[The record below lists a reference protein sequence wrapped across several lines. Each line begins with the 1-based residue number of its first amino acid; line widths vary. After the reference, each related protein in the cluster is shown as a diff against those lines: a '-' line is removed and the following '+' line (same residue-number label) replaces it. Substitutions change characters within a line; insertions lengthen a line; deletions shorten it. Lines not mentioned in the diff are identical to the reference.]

1 MALPTEEERIRRKK
15 IMKGLG
21 MGVPNTDTSWGPW
34 WDKQWKNAE
43 IIKRKYLMQ
52 DAGIHVPNTDESWG
66 PWWNEQWEKA
76 ITRTKDNDY
85 YGVPSSWNIVRRAI
99 NKITG
104 NTTYEAEPQPTG
116 GTIQATDESTGAQI
130 KRTLNN
136 WQHYGDPVRDVTML
150 LMPDPS
156 KPIKASKAAVKA
168 VPQLVKSVPKLF
180 TKEGAKKVGAKTA
193 KTVIR
198 EVPKATVGWVGG
210 KTVDYV
216 SEATTGKSWAENAS
230 DKMSS
235 MMGFHIEP
243 IFGEATNPGYGYG
256 YFVGN
261 NFSNLGRY
269 TLDNLRPWGYAFNK
283 EQLGGIGKAFIQP
296 FYKTPPTFFTHR
308 PKWYTSREGTWGGG
322 RAEFLEARFEN
333 GANWAGIP
341 EAEVPRV
348 HFARNSDGTVSPTH
362 IHNRTIVGK
371 EDFHRPGQTI
381 VDLDDITLGR
391 VGGDHSDYT
400 YLGDDLAGNS
410 LFQYSDRQRLNP
422 QWKISDRIKNKFNLQ
437 EGSKAY
443 NLVHRLGG
451 IDLSPILGYKPFTIE
466 FMYGKQFSPGPIQT
480 TDAILIE
487 NANKAFTNPKP

>member
-1 MALPTEEERIRRKK
+1 MALPTKEERIRRKK
-15 IMKGLG
+15 
-21 MGVPNTDTSWGPW
+21 V
-34 WDKQWKNAE
+34 
-43 IIKRKYLMQ
+43 MQ
-52 DAGIHVPNTDESWG
+52 DAGISVPNTDESWG
-66 PWWNEQWEKA
+66 PWWEKQWNKA
-76 ITRTKDNDY
+76 ITHTKTNDY
-85 YGVPSSWNIVRRAI
+85 YGRPSVWNFMRRTWDQA
-99 NKITG
+99 TS
-104 NTTYEAEPQPTG
+104 NTTYKTEPQPIG
-116 GTIQATDESTGAQI
+116 GTIQATDTSLGAQI
-130 KRTLNN
+130 KRTVNN
-136 WQHYGDPVRDVTML
+136 WQHDGDPVRDITLL

-156 KPIKASKAAVKA
+156 KPIRVGKTVIKAA
-168 VPQLVKSVPKLF
+168 PQLVKSVPKLF
-180 TKEGAKKVGAKTA
+180 TKEGAKKAGARVLK
-193 KTVIR
+193 
-198 EVPKATVGWVGG
+198 EVPKATTGYVGG
-210 KTVDYV
+210 KGVDV
-216 SEATTGKSWAENAS
+216 ASEAITGKSWAENAA
-230 DKMSS
+230 DKMSN
-235 MMGFHIEP
+235 MAGFHIEP
-243 IFGEATNPGYGYG
+243 IFGEIINPGYGYG

-283 EQLGGIGKAFIQP
+283 EQLAGLGKTFLQP

-308 PKWYTSREGTWGGG
+308 PKWYTSRKGTWGGG
-322 RAEFLEARFEN
+322 RGEFLEARFEN

-362 IHNRTIVGK
+362 IHNRTLVGK

-381 VDLDDITLGR
+381 VELDDITPGR

-422 QWKISDRIKNKFNLQ
+422 QWRISDWIKNKFNLQ

-451 IDLSPILGYKPFTIE
+451 IDLSPTLGYKPFTIE
-466 FMYGKQFSPGPIQT
+466 FMYGKQFSPGPIQK

>member
-1 MALPTEEERIRRKK
+1 MGLPTKEERIRRKK
-15 IMKGLG
+15 VMQAAGISI
-21 MGVPNTDTSWGPW
+21 PNTDESWGPW
-34 WDKQWKNAE
+34 WDKQWK
-43 IIKRKYLMQ
+43 
-52 DAGIHVPNTDESWG
+52 
-66 PWWNEQWEKA
+66 KA
-76 ITRTKDNDY
+76 IIHEKTNDY
-85 YGVPSSWNIVRRAI
+85 YGIPSVWNLARRTFDNVI
-99 NKITG
+99 G
-104 NTTYEAEPQPTG
+104 NTTYEAEPQPIG
-116 GTIQATDESTGAQI
+116 GTIQTVDKGVGAQI

-136 WQHYGDPVRDVTML
+136 WQHQGDPVRDVTL
-150 LMPDPS
+150 ALMPNPS
-156 KPIKASKAAVKA
+156 KPIKAGKAVVKA
-168 VPQLVKSVPKLF
+168 TPSLIKAVPKLF
-180 TKEGAKKVGAKTA
+180 TKEGAKKAGARVLK
-193 KTVIR
+193 
-198 EVPKATVGWVGG
+198 EVPKATAGYVGG
-210 KTVDYV
+210 KGVDV
-216 SEATTGKSWAENAS
+216 ASEAITGKSWAENAA
-230 DKMSS
+230 DKMSN
-235 MMGFHIEP
+235 MAGFHIEP

-322 RAEFLEARFEN
+322 RNEFLEARFEN

-341 EAEVPRV
+341 ESEVPRV
-348 HFARNSDGTVSPTH
+348 HFTRNSDGTVSPTH
-362 IHNRTIVGK
+362 INNRTIVGK
-371 EDFHRPGQTI
+371 DDFYTPGQTI
-381 VDLDDITLGR
+381 VELDDITPGR

-410 LFQYSDRQRLNP
+410 LFQYSDRQKLNP
-422 QWKISDRIKNKFNLQ
+422 QWRISDWVKNKFNLQ

-443 NLVHRLGG
+443 NLVHKLGG
-451 IDLSPILGYKPFTIE
+451 IDLSPTLGYKPFTIE

>member
-1 MALPTEEERIRRKK
+1 MGLPTKEERIRRKK
-15 IMKGLG
+15 VMQAAGISI
-21 MGVPNTDTSWGPW
+21 PNTDESWGPW
-34 WDKQWKNAE
+34 WDKQWK
-43 IIKRKYLMQ
+43 
-52 DAGIHVPNTDESWG
+52 
-66 PWWNEQWEKA
+66 KA
-76 ITRTKDNDY
+76 ITHNKTNDY
-85 YGVPSSWNIVRRAI
+85 YGVPSVWNLARRTFDNVI
-99 NKITG
+99 G
-104 NTTYEAEPQPTG
+104 NTTYEAEPQPIG
-116 GTIQATDESTGAQI
+116 GTIQAVDEGVGAQI

-136 WQHYGDPVRDVTML
+136 WQHQGDPVRDVTL
-150 LMPDPS
+150 ALMPNPS
-156 KPIKASKAAVKA
+156 KPIKAGKAVVKA
-168 VPQLVKSVPKLF
+168 TPSLIKAVPKLF
-180 TKEGAKKVGAKTA
+180 TKEGAKKAGARVLK
-193 KTVIR
+193 
-198 EVPKATVGWVGG
+198 EVPKATAGYVGG
-210 KTVDYV
+210 KGVDV
-216 SEATTGKSWAENAS
+216 ASEAITGKSWAENAA
-230 DKMSS
+230 DKMSN
-235 MMGFHIEP
+235 MAGFHIEP
-243 IFGEATNPGYGYG
+243 IFGEVTNPGYGYG

-269 TLDNLRPWGYAFNK
+269 TLDNLRPWGYAFDK

-322 RAEFLEARFEN
+322 RNEFLEARFEN

-341 EAEVPRV
+341 ESEVPRV
-348 HFARNSDGTVSPTH
+348 HFTRNSDGTVSPTH
-362 IHNRTIVGK
+362 INNRTIVGK
-371 EDFHRPGQTI
+371 DDFYTPGQTI
-381 VDLDDITLGR
+381 VELDDITPGR

-410 LFQYSDRQRLNP
+410 LFQYSDRQKLNP
-422 QWKISDRIKNKFNLQ
+422 QWRISDWVKNKFNLQ

>member
-1 MALPTEEERIRRKK
+1 MALPTKEERIRRKK
-15 IMKGLG
+15 VMQAAGIR
-21 MGVPNTDTSWGPW
+21 VPNTNSSWGPW
-34 WDKQWKNAE
+34 WEKQWN
-43 IIKRKYLMQ
+43 
-52 DAGIHVPNTDESWG
+52 
-66 PWWNEQWEKA
+66 KA
-76 ITRTKDNDY
+76 ITHTKTNDY
-85 YGVPSSWNIVRRAI
+85 YGRPNIGNFILRTLDQA
-99 NKITG
+99 TG
-104 NTTYEAEPQPTG
+104 NTTYKAEPQPIG
-116 GTIQATDESTGAQI
+116 GTIQATDTSLRAQI

-136 WQHYGDPVRDVTML
+136 WQHEGDPVRDITLL

-156 KPIKASKAAVKA
+156 KPIRIGKTVVKA
-168 VPQLVKSVPKLF
+168 IPSLIKAVPKLF
-180 TKEGAKKVGAKTA
+180 TKEGAKKAGARVLK
-193 KTVIR
+193 
-198 EVPKATVGWVGG
+198 EVPKATAGYVGG
-210 KTVDYV
+210 KGVDV
-216 SEATTGKSWAENAS
+216 ASEAITGKSWAENAA
-230 DKMSS
+230 DKMSNIA
-235 MMGFHIEP
+235 GFHIEP
-243 IFGEATNPGYGYG
+243 IFGEAINPGYGYG

-283 EQLGGIGKAFIQP
+283 EQLGGIVKTFIQP

-308 PKWYTSREGTWGGG
+308 PKWSTSRKGTWGGG
-322 RAEFLEARFEN
+322 RDEFLEARFEN
-333 GANWAGIP
+333 GANWARIP
-341 EAEVPRV
+341 ESEVPRV
-348 HFARNSDGTVSPTH
+348 HFTRNSNGTVSPTH

-381 VDLDDITLGR
+381 VELDDITPGR

-422 QWKISDRIKNKFNLQ
+422 QWKISDWIKNKFNLQ

-451 IDLSPILGYKPFTIE
+451 IDLSPTLGYKPFTIE